1 MTFASKDVGIDFNVF
16 DFHGVKANYDWHL
29 IKHLLKS
36 MPQTCLLIICDE
48 KDSEDD
54 ENTYMTKLAEAFKD
68 EEELLE
74 GKFLIINR
82 CEGDED

>member
-36 MPQTCLLIICDE
+36 MPQTCLLIVCDE
-48 KDSEDD
+48 EDAEED
-54 ENTYMTKLAEAFKD
+54 ENTYMRKLAEAFKG
-68 EEELLE
+68 EEKLLE
-74 GKFLIINR
+74 DKFLIINR
-82 CEGDED
+82 C